1 MNGTQYNETKAAVCR
16 QMVEGV
22 YLGIAAFFRGDP
34 KYSTA
39 DGYIIRPEQEKWL
52 ITHLNDT
59 DIPAQEVSVIIE
71 CFAQTSAVNSVDV
84 LIEFVKNEGHKKEL
98 RYQAA
103 RAISQIDSEDH
114 RKILLEL
121 RNQSYDEMQS
131 LFDISLNP
139 VDESSSSS
147 SSKES
152 SLLERAWRRIKYM
165 FS

>member
-39 DGYIIRPEQEKWL
+39 DGYIIRPEQERWL

-59 DIPAQEVSVIIE
+59 DIPPQEVSAIIE
-71 CFAQTSAVNSVDV
+71 CFVQTSAVNSVNA

-103 RAISQIDSEDH
+103 RAISHIDSEEH
-114 RKILLEL
+114 QKVLLEL
-121 RNQSYDEMQS
+121 HEQSQGEMQS
-131 LFDISLNP
+131 LFEISLNP
-139 VDESSSSS
+139 VDDESSNSNSS
-147 SSKES
+147 EGS
-152 SLLERAWRRIKYM
+152 SLFERAW
-165 FS
+165 